1 MSFEHRLF
9 DDEGFAPAGT
19 PEIIPIVDILLD
31 RLGLENAEHSDQVD
45 GIRAWL
51 RTNNPTAGL
60 LRDIERQGYAP
71 ALDVPRPFMARDPRE
86 A

>member
-19 PEIIPIVDILLD
+19 PEIIPVVEILLD
-31 RLGLENAEHSDQVD
+31 RLGLDDAEHGDQVD

-51 RTNNPTAGL
+51 RNNTATEGL
-60 LRDIERQGYAP
+60 LRNIERRGYAA
-71 ALDVPRPFMARDPRE
+71 ALDDVERP
-86 A
+86 

>member
-19 PEIIPIVDILLD
+19 PEIIPVVSILLD
-31 RLGLENAEHSDQVD
+31 RLDLASSTRAEQVD

-51 RTNNPTAGL
+51 RENTPSATLVRN
-60 LRDIERQGYAP
+60 IERKGYSE
-71 ALDVPRPFMARDPRE
+71 ALDELRARRV
-86 A
+86 AIAG